1 MMMRLIFACLLFS
14 QLTLAYAQSND
25 LFAQYKTSKVSSH
38 VWVIHG
44 PLEIPTVQNR
54 GFMNN
59 PAFIVADKGVIIV
72 DPGSTEEVGEM
83 LLQRIR
89 QVTQLPIT
97 HVLNTHIH
105 GDHWLANDAIKQA
118 YPEISILADPRMIKK
133 AKAGE
138 GQSWLESMERM
149 TEGLSRGTQI
159 VYPDKAVVDGAQFR
173 IHGLTFRI
181 HSVGKAHSDS
191 DIMIELVDDS
201 LLFTGD
207 NVSYQR
213 IIRMDDGSFR
223 DTIAACERAIGL
235 GLKHYVPGHGPSGDV
250 SRVVAMKGY
259 LEILYQSVA
268 ELYEQGMSDFE
279 MKSLIVKKLSAY
291 QSWSGFDELLGKTI
305 SLAFLEVEQAEF
317 E

>member
-1 MMMRLIFACLLFS
+1 MMRFIFTFLLLS
-14 QLTLAYAQSND
+14 HAILVYAQSD
-25 LFAQYKTSKVSSH
+25 TFFAQYKSRQVSGH

-44 PLEIPTVQNR
+44 PLEMPNVGNR

-59 PAFIVADKGVIIV
+59 PAFIVTDKGVIVV
-72 DPGSTEEVGEM
+72 DPGSTEEVGKM
-83 LLQRIR
+83 LLQRIG
-89 QVTQLPIT
+89 QLTHLPIT

-105 GDHWLANDAIKQA
+105 GDHWLANDAIKQV
-118 YPEISILADPRMIKK
+118 YPEVIIMADPRMIKK
-133 AKAGE
+133 ARAGA

-159 VYPDKAVVDGAQFR
+159 TYPDKAVTDGAQFQ
-173 IHGLTFRI
+173 IHGLSFRI

-207 NVSYQR
+207 NVSYER
-213 IIRMDDGSFR
+213 IIRMDDGGFR
-223 DTIAACERAIGL
+223 DNIAACERAIRL
-235 GLKHYVPGHGPSGDV
+235 KLKHYVPGHGPTGDV
-250 SRVVAMKGY
+250 SRVVAMKKY
-259 LEILYQSVA
+259 LQIIYQSVA

-279 MKSLIVKKLSAY
+279 MKPLIIKKLTAY

-305 SLAFLEVEQAEF
+305 SLALLEVEQAEF

>member
-1 MMMRLIFACLLFS
+1 MMRLIFSCLLFS
-14 QLTLAYAQSND
+14 HSVLVYGQVDDY
-25 LFAQYKTSKVSSH
+25 FAQYQTRQVSSH

-44 PLEIPTVQNR
+44 PLEIPTVENR

-59 PAFIVADKGVIIV
+59 PAFIVAEKGVIVI

-83 LLQRIR
+83 LLQRIA
-89 QVTQLPIT
+89 QHTDLPIT

-118 YPEISILADPRMIKK
+118 YPEAIIMADPRMIKK
-133 AKAGE
+133 AKAGA

-149 TEGLSRGTQI
+149 TEGVSRGTQI
-159 VYPDKAVVDGAQFR
+159 AYPDKAVADGAQFQV
-173 IHGLTFRI
+173 HGLNFKI

-191 DIMIELVDDS
+191 DIMIELSDDS

-207 NVSYQR
+207 NVAYER

-223 DTIAACERAIGL
+223 DNIAACERAIAL
-235 GLKHYVPGHGPSGDV
+235 KLKHYVPGHGPTGDV
-250 SRVVAMKGY
+250 SRVVAMKEY
-259 LEILYQSVA
+259 LQIIYQSVA

-279 MKSLIVKKLSAY
+279 MKPMIVKKLSAY
-291 QSWSGFDELLGKTI
+291 QSWSGFDEQLGKTI
-305 SLAFLEVEQAEF
+305 SLALLEVEQAEF

>member
-1 MMMRLIFACLLFS
+1 MNRFIFICLLFAPFI
-14 QLTLAYAQSND
+14 LAHAQSSD
-25 LFAQYKTSKVSSH
+25 TFEQYQAQKVSSH

-44 PLEIPTVQNR
+44 PLGIPSVQNR

-59 PAFIVADKGVIIV
+59 PAFIIADKGVIVV

-89 QVTQLPIT
+89 RLTQLPIT
-97 HVLNTHIH
+97 HVLNTHVH
-105 GDHWLANDAIKQA
+105 GDHWLANDALKQA
-118 YPEISILADPRMIKK
+118 YPDISIMADPRMIKK
-133 AKAGE
+133 AKAGA

-159 VYPDKAVVDGAQFR
+159 VYPDKAVADGAEFK
-173 IHGLTFRI
+173 IHGLNFRI
-181 HSVGKAHSDS
+181 HSVGIGHSDS

-207 NVSYQR
+207 NVAYQR

-223 DTIAACERAIGL
+223 DNIAACERAIGL
-235 GLKHYVPGHGPSGDV
+235 QLKHYVPGHGPTGDV
-250 SRVVAMKGY
+250 SRVVAMQQY
-259 LEILYQSVA
+259 LQIIYQSVV
-268 ELYEQGMSDFE
+268 ELYAEGLSDFE
-279 MKSLIVKKLSAY
+279 MKPLIVKKLVAY
-291 QSWSGFDELLGKTI
+291 QDWSGFDQELGKSI
-305 SLAFLEVEQAEF
+305 SLAVLEVERAEF